1 MKAQFIC
8 YPKCTTCQ
16 KAKKFLLAHN
26 IDFSER
32 HIVEENPSKEE
43 LLAWMDRFSGEPKK
57 FFNTS
62 GMAYRELGLKDK
74 VKAMTREEMAD
85 ILSQNGMLVKRPI
98 LLHDQGIL
106 IGFKEVDWEQVL
118 LYWEINVTKR

>member
-1 MKAQFIC
+1 MKVQFIC
-8 YPKCTTCQ
+8 YPKCSTCQ
-16 KAKKFLLAHN
+16 KAKKFLIAHN

-32 HIVEENPSKEE
+32 HIIEENPSKEE
-43 LLAWMDRFSGEPKK
+43 LLVWMDMFSGEPKK

-74 VKAMTREEMAD
+74 VSAMSREEMAD
-85 ILSQNGMLVKRPI
+85 SLSQNGMLVKRPI

-106 IGFKEVDWEQVL
+106 IGFKEIDWEKNL
-118 LYWEINVTKR
+118 L

>member
-16 KAKKFLLAHN
+16 KAKKFLLAHD
-26 IDFSER
+26 IDFSKR

-43 LLAWMDRFSGEPKK
+43 LLAWMDKFSGEPKK

-74 VKAMTREEMAD
+74 VKAMSREEMAE

-98 LLHDQGIL
+98 LLYDQKIL
-106 IGFKEVDWEQVL
+106 IGFKEADWERDL
-118 LYWEINVTKR
+118 L